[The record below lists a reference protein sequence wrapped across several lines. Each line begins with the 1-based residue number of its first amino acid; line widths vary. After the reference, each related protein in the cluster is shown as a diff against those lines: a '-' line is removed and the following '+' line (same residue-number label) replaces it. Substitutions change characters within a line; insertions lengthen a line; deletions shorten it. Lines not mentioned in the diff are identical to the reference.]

1 MNKRMNLNL
10 LITVVFVL
18 LINLI
23 GGYILKLILLK
34 TMLLSFIIVIYMIFV
49 EIIGLLT
56 WKKILK

>member
-1 MNKRMNLNL
+1 MNLNL